1 MIAVDR
7 AEISAGA
14 DRAVRV
20 AKGNAPADSVAEVA
34 GRAALVDLAAAEVLA
49 DRAAVRC
56 APEVRDVKVVL
67 AGRAADVVIDA
78 AVRAADVSKGAVK
91 AGLEVRVKIVHKS
104 SFLSWR

>member
-14 DRAVRV
+14 DRAVLV
-20 AKGNAPADSVAEVA
+20 AKGNGPADSVGEVA
-34 GRAALVDLAAAEVLA
+34 GPVVLVDLAAAEVLVV
-49 DRAAVRC
+49 RAAVRC

-78 AVRAADVSKGAVK
+78 AVRAADGSRDAVK
-91 AGLEVRVKIVHKS
+91 VVLEVRVKIVRKS